1 MSLHAGPLEA
11 ELALTTAGAICPR
24 EVAGLAHHL
33 ALGLACA
40 PQLCT
45 VLHIRT
51 GLRAHPKGQLALL
64 AQTVACAWQ
73 VLGQG
78 DGLAGLVQEAVTCT
92 DPRTCVRTSWGNRGL
107 AGLESKW

>member
-1 MSLHAGPLEA
+1 MSLHAGSLEA
-11 ELALTTAGAICPR
+11 ELAFTTAGAICPG

-33 ALGLACA
+33 PLGLASA

-45 VLHIRT
+45 VLHIWAR
-51 GLRAHPKGQLALL
+51 LRAHPKGQLALL

-78 DGLAGLVQEAVTCT
+78 DGLTGLVQEAITCI
-92 DPRTCVRTSWGNRGL
+92 DPRTFVGTSWKRRGL
-107 AGLESKW
+107 AGL

>member
-1 MSLHAGPLEA
+1 MSLHAGSLEA
-11 ELALTTAGAICPR
+11 ELAFTTAGTICPG

-33 ALGLACA
+33 PLGLASA

-45 VLHIRT
+45 VLHIWA

-73 VLGQG
+73 VLRQG

-92 DPRTCVRTSWGNRGL
+92 DPRRFVGTSWKR
-107 AGLESKW
+107 

>member
-1 MSLHAGPLEA
+1 MSLHAGSLEA
-11 ELALTTAGAICPR
+11 ELAFTTAGAICPG

-33 ALGLACA
+33 PLGLASA

-45 VLHIRT
+45 VLHIWAR
-51 GLRAHPKGQLALL
+51 LRAHPKGQLALL

-78 DGLAGLVQEAVTCT
+78 DGLTGLVQEAITCI
-92 DPRTCVRTSWGNRGL
+92 DPRTFVGTSW
-107 AGLESKW
+107 KK